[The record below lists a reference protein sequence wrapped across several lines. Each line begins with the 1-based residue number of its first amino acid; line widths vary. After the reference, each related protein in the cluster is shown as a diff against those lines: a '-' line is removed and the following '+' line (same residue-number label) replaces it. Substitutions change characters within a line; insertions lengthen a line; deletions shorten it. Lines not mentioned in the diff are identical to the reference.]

1 MPAPRDEEWS
11 VIAAQAAAGA
21 TLETLAE
28 HWNIPLGTLK
38 YRCATEGWKRVARE
52 IQATEGQVVNS
63 SNHTVQ
69 PRSSERSVSLFSK
82 LGEKSLLLGAQVGNS
97 TLRAIKRK
105 RDDALIRC
113 APAFK
118 ATVDSLA
125 KIHSWDQPSTGSTV
139 NVQMLNQVVVPPAQ
153 AQGQGIE

>member
-1 MPAPRDEEWS
+1 MPAPREENWS
-11 VIAAQAAAGA
+11 AIAAQAAAGA

-38 YRCATEGWKRVARE
+38 SRCSTEGWKRMARE
-52 IQATEGQVVNS
+52 IQASEGQVVNS
-63 SNHTVQ
+63 QNGTIQ
-69 PRSSERSVSLFSK
+69 PRSSEKAVSLFAK
-82 LGEKSLLLGAQVGNS
+82 LGDKSRLLGAQVGNS
-97 TLRAIKRK
+97 TLKAIKRK

-125 KIHSWDQPSTGSTV
+125 KLHSWDQPAAGTTV
-139 NVQMLNQVVVPPAQ
+139 NVQFLNQVSVPSVQPDTQ
-153 AQGQGIE
+153 A